1 MKDILQHPEGYFD
14 PRTGQA
20 ASANLFLVK
29 RVAIIVGSLAL
40 VAVIVI
46 GLSQAGSGGGGQE
59 KSAGGACGSVPASLK
74 GAPAPLASLHE
85 QGCDL
90 LDGGPDAFKQRLPAP
105 QGHPGGGNKRG
116 AWGR

>member
-20 ASANLFLVK
+20 ASANLFLMK
-29 RVAIIVGSLAL
+29 RAAIILGSLAL
-40 VAVIVI
+40 VAGVVI
-46 GLSQAGSGGGGQE
+46 GVAQAGGGGGGRGE
-59 KSAGGACGSVPASLK
+59 RAGGARGTVPASLA

-90 LDGGPDAFKQRLPAP
+90 LDGGPDAFKQRLARPP
-105 QGHPGGGNKRG
+105 GHPVGANKGG
-116 AWGR
+116 